1 MKCWKCK
8 AEERVEAYLDGLTR
22 WWPQLNALQH
32 VCTACGY
39 SEELQLQPGK
49 ICLGYIYG
57 AGTAHFAAMEEIS
70 VPDLQIYDRNTALEI
85 RLNGG
90 YWSIPAKT

>member
-1 MKCWKCK
+1 MLCNMSARPVVTQKS
-8 AEERVEAYLDGLTR
+8 
-22 WWPQLNALQH
+22 
-32 VCTACGY
+32 Y
-39 SEELQLQPGK
+39 SCNLEK
-49 ICLGYIYG
+49 SAWGYIYG